1 MKNVL
6 LCIIQMFYCL
16 YIVSEYKRA
25 KQEIKKSASDTMKL
39 QKKMKKGNCAYRVFK
54 PSVVVALFPP
64 KYLDFYISY
73 TMLEIRTRLDFFVI
87 FNLYWC

>member
-1 MKNVL
+1 MYYTNVL
-6 LCIIQMFYCL
+6 LS
-16 YIVSEYKRA
+16 IVSEYKRA

-39 QKKMKKGNCAYRVFK
+39 QKKMKKGNCAYLVFK

-73 TMLEIRTRLDFFVI
+73 TMLEIRTRLDFFCDLQPLLV
-87 FNLYWC
+87 LEGY